1 MRFVTEEQV
10 QKTLPVR
17 KCIEVLRDAFSREFI
32 NIPRYRLKSSN
43 SLLHVM
49 SASIP
54 SLGIIGLKAY
64 ATTKSNAT
72 FVVLL
77 FGERAGELRAV
88 FEADALGQIRTGA
101 ASGLATDLLGNP
113 QSKIG
118 AIFGSGYQAETQLLA
133 IDAVRRFDEIRVFSP
148 TPEKRRRFVEAM
160 QSRVDSKLRE
170 VSSGEECA
178 ANADVICTITSS
190 REPVLKGAWL
200 KPGCHVNAAGSNAA
214 IRREVDEDVIKR
226 CSIICVDH
234 REQSKIEAGDLIG
247 VIRDWST
254 VFELSDLVSGKIKR
268 NDPED
273 ITFFK
278 SNGVAVEDIAAA
290 HFILQTLGDPT
301 PQSGNELK
309 K

>member
-1 MRFVTEEQV
+1 MRFVTEEEV

-32 NIPRYRLKSSN
+32 NIPRYRLKSAN

-54 SLGIIGLKAY
+54 SLGIIGLKTY
-64 ATTKSNAT
+64 ATTKSNAS
-72 FVVLL
+72 FVVVL
-77 FGERAGELRAV
+77 FDEQSGELRALL
-88 FEADALGQIRTGA
+88 EADSLGQIRTGA
-101 ASGLATDLLGNP
+101 ASGLATDLLANP

-148 TPEKRRRFVEAM
+148 TSEKRYRFVVNM

-170 VSSGEECA
+170 VASGEECA
-178 ANADVICTITSS
+178 TNADVICTITSS

-200 KPGCHVNAAGSNAA
+200 KPGCHVNAAGSNAS
-214 IRREVDEDVIKR
+214 IRREVDEDVVKR
-226 CSIICVDH
+226 SSLICVDH

-247 VIRDWST
+247 VISDWSS
-254 VFELSDLVSGKIKR
+254 VFELSDLVLGKVRR
-268 NDPED
+268 NHPED

-290 HFILQTLGDPT
+290 HFILQMLGDPIS
-301 PQSGNELK
+301 QGHSK
-309 K
+309 SK

>member
-10 QKTLPVR
+10 QKALPVR

-32 NIPRYRLKSSN
+32 NIPRYRLKSPN

-64 ATTKSNAT
+64 ATTKSNAS

-77 FGERAGELRAV
+77 FNEQTAELRAV
-88 FEADALGQIRTGA
+88 LEADHLGQIRTGA
-101 ASGLATDLLGNP
+101 ASGLATDLLANP

-133 IDAVRRFDEIRVFSP
+133 IDAVRRFDEVRVFSP
-148 TPEKRRRFVEAM
+148 TPEKRHRFVESM
-160 QSRVDSKLRE
+160 QGQVDSKLRE

-214 IRREVDEDVIKR
+214 NRREVDEEGIKR
-226 CSIICVDH
+226 CSLVCVDH

-247 VIRDWST
+247 VISDWSS
-254 VFELSDLVSGKIKR
+254 VYELSDLVSGKVKR
-268 NDPED
+268 SHPED

-290 HFILQTLGDPT
+290 HFILQTLEDRAPHS
-301 PQSGNELK
+301 PNESK